1 LGSGDFSLNDKILK
15 KEEMDTIILNLSE
28 IYDVFGPIK
37 RKFDY
42 SFKKLEGEKPNLH
55 YPTTTISPKK
65 FFHHKD
71 TLISYQLGGDFIP
84 HELELEK
91 PLLILGVHPCDLNAI
106 LKLDQFFSK
115 DYQDPFYL
123 ERRKN
128 SVIIALN
135 CIETRDNCFCLS
147 TSTGPSAEE
156 GFDLLL
162 TDLGNRYLLEVGSP
176 KGEEIMARY
185 DLKDAD
191 LYDIEEKENR
201 IEKVKA
207 SFKKKITVDGLAEH
221 ALKNTDHEVWN
232 LIGEK
237 GGLAG
242 CFSCLSCGS
251 CSLVCPTC
259 YCFDVYESLSLS
271 LKKGSKIRELDS
283 CQLLGYAEVALG
295 GNFRKDRTDRI
306 RHWMLCKFG
315 AASGGLLSNCVGCG
329 RCVDACPVHIDITE
343 VAKTLWGD

>member
-1 LGSGDFSLNDKILK
+1 MESFILY
-15 KEEMDTIILNLSE
+15 LSK
-28 IYDVFGPIK
+28 IYDIFGPVK

-42 SFKKLEGEKPNLH
+42 SFKQLCGEKPRLD

-71 TLISYQLGGDFIP
+71 TLVDYQMGGNFTP
-84 HELELEK
+84 HEFELEK
-91 PLLILGVHPCDLNAI
+91 PLLLIGVHSCDLNAI
-106 LKLDQFFSK
+106 LKLDQFFSRDFK
-115 DYQDPFYL
+115 DPFYL

-135 CIETRDNCFCLS
+135 CRETRDSCFCLS
-147 TSTGPSAEE
+147 TSTGPAVEE
-156 GFDLLL
+156 GYDLLL
-162 TDLGNRYLLEVGSP
+162 TDLGDRYLLEVGTQ
-176 KGEEIMARY
+176 KGEEIIEGY
-185 DLKDAD
+185 ELKDAN
-191 LYDIEEKENR
+191 LYDIGEKENV
-201 IEKVKA
+201 IEKVKS
-207 SFKKKITVDGLAEH
+207 SFKKKIKIDGLAEH
-221 ALKNTDHEVWN
+221 AFKNTDHEVWS

-242 CFSCLSCGS
+242 CFACLSCGS

-271 LKKGSKIRELDS
+271 LRKGSKIRELDS
-283 CQLLGYAEVALG
+283 CQLLRYAEVALG
-295 GNFRKDRTDRI
+295 GNFRKDRKDRI

-315 AASGGLLSNCVGCG
+315 AASGSLLSSCVGCG
-329 RCVDACPVHIDITE
+329 RCLDACPAHIDITE